1 MKQKRIKRILLF
13 ICVIG
18 FFANMKIDEVYAQD
32 MKAKEIVIALDP
44 GHDKKH
50 AGATRDG
57 IHEEILTLK
66 IAKYCKEELENKY
79 GVKVHMTREDAA
91 CPYPNTGKSGECIEQ
106 RMLKAKSEGATIYV
120 SMHLNASVSNKVNGA
135 EVIYPNNNWKPQIG
149 KNGKALAD
157 DILEELGKIGLAK
170 RENYYKN
177 TSIDERYPDGSYAD
191 YYTVQ
196 ISGKKNDIP
205 GVIIEHAFLSNAS
218 DVKNFL
224 NTEEGLKKL
233 GVADAKGI
241 AKFLNLS
248 EGRWELDETGWK
260 YRLQSGY
267 VTNQWKWIS
276 GQKYYFDENGYMV
289 TGWLDDTYYLG
300 SNGNMYTGWKM
311 IDGSWYYFNTDGK
324 KQTGWK
330 YIKGTWYYMD
340 AEGIMQT
347 GWLELYGSKFYLQSS
362 GAAVTGWQT
371 IDEKKYYFDKNCY
384 LLTGKQTI
392 NKNVYYLDEIT
403 GELHPEGWVYQEN
416 TWSYYDFY
424 GKKVT
429 GWKYIRGAWYY
440 MDKEGIMQTG
450 WLELYGS
457 KFYLKSSG
465 AAVTGWQ
472 TIDDKKYYF
481 DQNCYLLTGKRVID
495 KKVYYLDELTGEL
508 HAKGWE
514 YQNDT
519 WSYYEADG
527 KKVTGW
533 KYIRNFWYYMDSE
546 GIMQTGWLYDGRWY
560 YLEDSGA
567 WIPKNRREGTYKLL
581 GKSAVSVEQM
591 IKFYQENGATYPA
604 ETLIKGGAP
613 DIETFCQIYYE
624 EATAE
629 GIAVEVAFA
638 QAMKETNWL
647 CFDGEVCAEQFNFA
661 GIKTADQTGT
671 ADFSTY
677 ESNGVRMGI
686 RAQIQHLKACADSN
700 ITEKKLANPCIDPS
714 FGQVK
719 KGTVTYVEWLGQ
731 KENPQGFG
739 WTDEE
744 EYGFQIAD
752 MIYAMK

>member
-1 MKQKRIKRILLF
+1 MKQKRIKRLLLL

-50 AGATRDG
+50 AGATRNG

-120 SMHLNASVSNKVNGA
+120 SMHLNASVSNKANGA

-149 KNGKALAD
+149 KDGKALAD

-196 ISGKKNDIP
+196 FSGKKNDIP

-224 NTEEGLKKL
+224 STEEGLKKL

-300 SNGNMYTGWKM
+300 PNGNMYTGWKM

-362 GAAVTGWQT
+362 GAAVTDWQT

-392 NKNVYYLDEIT
+392 NKKVYYLDEIT
-403 GELHPEGWVYQEN
+403 GELHPE
-416 TWSYYDFY
+416 
-424 GKKVT
+424 
-429 GWKYIRGAWYY
+429 
-440 MDKEGIMQTG
+440 
-450 WLELYGS
+450 
-457 KFYLKSSG
+457 
-465 AAVTGWQ
+465 
-472 TIDDKKYYF
+472 
-481 DQNCYLLTGKRVID
+481 
-495 KKVYYLDELTGEL
+495 
-508 HAKGWE
+508 GWE

-591 IKFYQENGATYPA
+591 IEFYQENGATYPA

-647 CFDGEVCAEQFNFA
+647 RFDGEVCAEQFNFA